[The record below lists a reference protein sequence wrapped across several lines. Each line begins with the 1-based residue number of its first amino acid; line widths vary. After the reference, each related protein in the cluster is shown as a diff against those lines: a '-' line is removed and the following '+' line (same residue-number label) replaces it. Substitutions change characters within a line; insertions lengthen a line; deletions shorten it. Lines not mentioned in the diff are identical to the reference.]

1 MTKNSACE
9 TCTDKSEGCEST
21 CDRQDFSF
29 APRKGIRS
37 VIAVMSGKGGVGKST
52 VTALLATAMAK
63 NGHKSGIL
71 DADITG
77 PSIPRLFGLKGGRL
91 ETGPR
96 GLIPLETSLGIRVMS
111 LNLLVEQEEEAV
123 IWRGPILASAVRQ
136 FWEEVDWGELDYLF
150 VDLPPGTGDVPLTV
164 LQSLP
169 LKGVV
174 IVMSPQDLAVMIVKK
189 AAKMIRQLN
198 VPIIG
203 LVENM
208 AYHECPKCGEVSYP
222 FGKPQGEQV
231 SAAMGVPL
239 LAILPIKQ
247 AITNFGDRGQVEMLD
262 EGSLSGVV
270 ASLEKIQT
278 KVEDRQ
284 FN

>member
-9 TCTDKSEGCEST
+9 TCADKSENCEES
-21 CDRQDFSF
+21 CERHDFSF
-29 APRKGIRS
+29 APRKEIGS

-52 VTALLATAMAK
+52 VTALLAIAMTK

-77 PSIPRLFGLKGGRL
+77 PSIPRLFGLKSGRL
-91 ETGPR
+91 QTGPN
-96 GLIPLETSLGIRVMS
+96 GLIPMETTLGIKVMS
-111 LNLLVEQEEEAV
+111 INLLMEQEDEAV
-123 IWRGPILASAVRQ
+123 IWRGPILAGAVRQ
-136 FWEEVDWGELDYLF
+136 FWEDVDWGDLDYLF

-169 LKGVV
+169 LKGVI

-189 AAKMIRQLN
+189 AVRMAQQLN

-222 FGKPQGEQV
+222 FGKPQGDQV
-231 SAAMGVPL
+231 SEAIGVPL
-239 LAILPIKQ
+239 LATLPIKQ
-247 AITNFGDRGQVEMLD
+247 AITNLGDRGQIEMLD
-262 EGSLSGVV
+262 EGLLSGVV
-270 ASLEKIQT
+270 AHLE
-278 KVEDRQ
+278 Q
-284 FN
+284 FQAMA

>member
-1 MTKNSACE
+1 LAKNSACE
-9 TCTDKSEGCEST
+9 TCREKSEVCEET
-21 CDRQDFSF
+21 CDRHDFRF
-29 APRKGIRS
+29 ASRKEIKS

-52 VTALLATAMAK
+52 VTALLASAMAK
-63 NGHKSGIL
+63 KGHRTGIL

-91 ETGPR
+91 QTGPR
-96 GLIPLETSLGIRVMS
+96 GMIPIETTLGIKVMS
-111 LNLLVEQEEEAV
+111 LNLLVEQDDDAV
-123 IWRGPILASAVRQ
+123 IWRGPLLAGAVRQ

-169 LKGVV
+169 LRGVV
-174 IVMSPQDLAVMIVKK
+174 IVTSPQDLAVMIVKK
-189 AAKMIRQLN
+189 AARMARQLD

-203 LVENM
+203 VVENM
-208 AYHECPKCGEVSYP
+208 AYHECQKCGEVSYP

-231 SAAMGVPL
+231 SAALGAPL
-239 LAILPIKQ
+239 LATLPIKQ
-247 AITNFGDRGQVEMLD
+247 AIANFGDRGQVEMLD
-262 EGSLSGVV
+262 EYPLSEIV
-270 ASLEKIQT
+270 ARFEQLQT
-278 KVEDRQ
+278 KAEGTQ

>member
-1 MTKNSACE
+1 MSKNSACE
-9 TCTDKSEGCEST
+9 TCREKSEGCEET
-21 CDRQDFSF
+21 CDRHDFSF

-37 VIAVMSGKGGVGKST
+37 VITVMSGKGGVGKST
-52 VTALLATAMAK
+52 VTALLASATAK
-63 NGHKSGIL
+63 KGYRTGIL

-77 PSIPRLFGLKGGRL
+77 PSITRLFGLKSGRL
-91 ETGPR
+91 QTGPR
-96 GLIPLETSLGIRVMS
+96 GIIPIETTLGIKVMS
-111 LNLLVEQEEEAV
+111 LNLLVEQEEDAV
-123 IWRGPILASAVRQ
+123 IWRGPLLASAIRQ

-189 AAKMIRQLN
+189 AARMTQQLN

-208 AYHECPKCGEVSYP
+208 AYHECTGCGEISYP

-231 SAAMGVPL
+231 SAALGVPL
-239 LAILPIKQ
+239 LATLPIRQ
-247 AITNFGDRGQVEMLD
+247 AITNFGDKGQVEMLD
-262 EGSLSGVV
+262 EGPLSEVV
-270 ASLEKIQT
+270 ARFEQLQP
-278 KVEDRQ
+278 KVVQ
-284 FN
+284 

>member
-1 MTKNSACE
+1 MDKNSACE
-9 TCTDKSEGCEST
+9 TCTDKSENGEST
-21 CDRQDFSF
+21 CDQHDFSF
-29 APRKGIRS
+29 APQKGIRS

-52 VTALLATAMAK
+52 VTALLAAAMAK
-63 NGHKSGIL
+63 KGYQSGIL

-77 PSIPRLFGLKGGRL
+77 PSIPRLFGLKSGRL
-91 ETGPR
+91 QTGPH
-96 GLIPLETSLGIRVMS
+96 GLLPVETTLGIRVMS
-111 LNLLVEQEEEAV
+111 LNLLMEQEEEAV
-123 IWRGPILASAVRQ
+123 IWRGPLLASAVKQ

-174 IVMSPQDLAVMIVKK
+174 IVTSPQDLAVMIVKK
-189 AAKMIRQLN
+189 AVHMTQKLD

-222 FGKPQGEQV
+222 FGQPQGEQV
-231 SAAMGVPL
+231 SVAMGVPL
-239 LAILPIKQ
+239 LATLPIRQ
-247 AITNFGDRGQVEMLD
+247 DITDFGDKGQVEMLD
-262 EGSLSGVV
+262 EGPLSGVV
-270 ASLEKIQT
+270 ARLEQFQA
-278 KVEDRQ
+278 KV
-284 FN
+284 

>member
-111 LNLLVEQEEEAV
+111 LNLLVEQEDEAV

-189 AAKMIRQLN
+189 AARMIRQLN

>member
-1 MTKNSACE
+1 M
-9 TCTDKSEGCEST
+9 DKSEGCEST
-21 CDRQDFSF
+21 CNQQDFNF
-29 APRKGIRS
+29 APRKGIRL

-52 VTALLATAMAK
+52 VTALLATAMARK
-63 NGHKSGIL
+63 GYKCGIL

-77 PSIPRLFGLKGGRL
+77 PSIPRLFGLKGGEL
-91 ETGPR
+91 QKGPH
-96 GLIPLETSLGIRVMS
+96 GLMPLETSLGIRVMS

-123 IWRGPILASAVRQ
+123 IWRGPLLASAVRQ

-189 AAKMIRQLN
+189 AARMIRQLN

-208 AYHECPKCGEVSYP
+208 AYHKCPKCGEVSYP
-222 FGKPQGEQV
+222 FGEPQGEQA
-231 SAAMGVPL
+231 SAAMGVAL
-239 LAILPIKQ
+239 LTTLPIKQ
-247 AITNFGDRGQVEMLD
+247 EITNFGDSGHVEMLD
-262 EGSLSGVV
+262 EGPLSGVV
-270 ASLEKIQT
+270 ACLEKFQT
-278 KVEDRQ
+278 NNEDGQ
-284 FN
+284 IN

>member
-1 MTKNSACE
+1 LTKDSGCE
-9 TCTDKSEGCEST
+9 TCTEKSEGCEKT
-21 CDRQDFSF
+21 CDRQDFRF
-29 APRKGIRS
+29 AARKEIRS

-52 VTALLATAMAK
+52 VAALLAGAMAK
-63 NGHKSGIL
+63 KGHSTGIL

-91 ETGPR
+91 QTGGR
-96 GLIPLETSLGIRVMS
+96 GLIPMETTLGIKVMS

-123 IWRGPILASAVRQ
+123 IWRGPLLASAVRQ

-174 IVMSPQDLAVMIVKK
+174 IVTSPQDLAVMIVKK
-189 AAKMIRQLN
+189 AVRMTQQLD

-203 LVENM
+203 LIENM

-239 LAILPIKQ
+239 LATLPINQ

-262 EGSLSGVV
+262 EGPLSEIV
-270 ASLEKIQT
+270 ARFEQLQT
-278 KVEDRQ
+278 KAEGTQ

>member
-1 MTKNSACE
+1 MTKNSTCE
-9 TCTDKSEGCEST
+9 TCEDKSENCEET
-21 CDRQDFSF
+21 CERHDFSF
-29 APRKGIRS
+29 APQKGIRS

-63 NGHKSGIL
+63 KGHRSGIL

-77 PSIPRLFGLKGGRL
+77 PSIPRLFGLKSGRL
-91 ETGPR
+91 QTGPH
-96 GLIPLETSLGIRVMS
+96 GLLPVETTLGIRVMS
-111 LNLLVEQEEEAV
+111 LNLLMEQEDEAV
-123 IWRGPILASAVRQ
+123 IWRGPLLAGAVKQ

-174 IVMSPQDLAVMIVKK
+174 IVTSPQDLAVMIVKK
-189 AAKMIRQLN
+189 AVRMTEKLD

-208 AYHECPKCGEVSYP
+208 AYHECPKCREISYP
-222 FGKPQGEQV
+222 FGQPQGEQV

-239 LAILPIKQ
+239 LATLPIKQ
-247 AITNFGDRGQVEMLD
+247 DITDFGDKGQVEMLD
-262 EGSLSGVV
+262 ECPLSGAV
-270 ASLEKIQT
+270 ARLE
-278 KVEDRQ
+278 Q
-284 FN
+284 FRVRV

>member
-1 MTKNSACE
+1 
-9 TCTDKSEGCEST
+9 
-21 CDRQDFSF
+21 
-29 APRKGIRS
+29 
-37 VIAVMSGKGGVGKST
+37 MSGKGGVGKST
-52 VTALLATAMAK
+52 VTALLAGAMAK
-63 NGHKSGIL
+63 KGYRVGIL

-91 ETGPR
+91 QTGPR
-96 GLIPLETSLGIRVMS
+96 GLVPMETTLGIRVMS
-111 LNLLVEQEEEAV
+111 LNLLVEQEDEAV
-123 IWRGPILASAVRQ
+123 IWRGPILAGAVRQ

-169 LKGVV
+169 LSGVI

-189 AAKMIRQLN
+189 AAHMTQQLD

-203 LVENM
+203 LIENM
-208 AYHECPKCGEVSYP
+208 AYHECQGCGEVSYP

-231 SAAMGVPL
+231 SAALGVPL
-239 LAILPIKQ
+239 LATLPIKQ
-247 AITNFGDRGQVEMLD
+247 AITSFGDRGQIEMLD
-262 EGSLSGVV
+262 EGPLSEAAVHIENLRA
-270 ASLEKIQT
+270 ASSGQGLEG
-278 KVEDRQ
+278 RQ

>member
-29 APRKGIRS
+29 APRKEIRS

-63 NGHKSGIL
+63 KGHKSGIL

-91 ETGPR
+91 QTGPR